1 MIKIA
6 EALMRASTP
15 IDMPNVGMPRWSVA
29 LAILHDA
36 EGGASSM
43 WNISKAAVF
52 WAPKEIAM
60 IRWLVRIGALY
71 AAYKLGEAA
80 GRSEQEVIPLPPSDR
95 QRQPG
100 RQERTDLGVEPS

>member
-1 MIKIA
+1 MIERPSSAASTLPRRTDYDGRDEMIKIA
-6 EALMRASTP
+6 EALMRASTL

-52 WAPKEIAM
+52 W
-60 IRWLVRIGALY
+60 
-71 AAYKLGEAA
+71 
-80 GRSEQEVIPLPPSDR
+80 R
-95 QRQPG
+95 QR
-100 RQERTDLGVEPS
+100 RSR